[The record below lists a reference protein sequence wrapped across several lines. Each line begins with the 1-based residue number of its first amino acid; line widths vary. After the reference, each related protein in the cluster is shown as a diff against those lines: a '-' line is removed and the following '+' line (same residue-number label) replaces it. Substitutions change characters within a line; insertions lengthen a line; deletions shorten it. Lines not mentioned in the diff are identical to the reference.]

1 MPGNYT
7 ITSRADGLVLTAAIY
22 NADHQNHVDN
32 QTPAGTDDYSVNL
45 TQMLLTTDPGE
56 TGSESLASSL
66 AGEIERLRFSIAE
79 IKGVL
84 WHVTNTVRST
94 VMAISTGTDDAAV
107 WGPTG
112 TTSLRFRLHLPD
124 GWSAASNLTFKFL
137 RRCSGTP
144 TGTAKMSW
152 QLIRNRDGAPPST
165 ITSSTAIDFTAA
177 DVNAHLVSL
186 TLAGAT
192 LAAGD
197 VVVVVVDRLGDDAGD
212 TETLPIFH
220 DGHWVEYTGIA
231 GR

>member
-84 WHVTNTVRST
+84 WHVTNTLRNTITALS
-94 VMAISTGTDDAAV
+94 SGTDDSAV
-107 WGPTG
+107 WLATG
-112 TTSLRFRLHLPD
+112 STSWRFRLRIPD

-137 RRCSGTP
+137 RHVNGVS
-144 TGTAKMSW
+144 GTAKMNW
-152 QLIRNRDGAPPST
+152 QFIRNRDGAAPST
-165 ITSSTAIDFTAA
+165 ITGVTAIDFTPV
-177 DVNAHLVSL
+177 DTNSHLVSL
-186 TLAGAT
+186 TLTGAT

-197 VVVVVVDRLGDDAGD
+197 IIVVVIDRNGDDAGD
-212 TETLPIFH
+212 TETNQVFL